1 MAPLPAGERV
11 FCVMTPCRNLGLSGP
26 ETEMRRLD
34 ERATS
39 PEGGGGGGREGNRA
53 GEVDENG
60 RARRGRAT
68 VAAAANLQVEQ
79 MKPGAAAAAGGWPMR
94 LGTMLPLGR
103 MFDFECLLP
112 GSQGWFL

>member
-1 MAPLPAGERV
+1 M

-39 PEGGGGGGREGNRA
+39 PEGGGGGGRGEDRA

-60 RARRGRAT
+60 
-68 VAAAANLQVEQ
+68 
-79 MKPGAAAAAGGWPMR
+79 
-94 LGTMLPLGR
+94 
-103 MFDFECLLP
+103 
-112 GSQGWFL
+112 

>member
-1 MAPLPAGERV
+1 MAPLPAGERM
-11 FCVMTPCRNLGLSGP
+11 FCVMTPWRNLGLSGP
-26 ETEMRRLD
+26 ETEMTRLD

-39 PEGGGGGGREGNRA
+39 PEVGGGGGREGDRA

-60 RARRGRAT
+60 RVRLGRAT

-79 MKPGAAAAAGGWPMR
+79 MKLGAVDAAGGWPMR

-103 MFDFECLLP
+103 MFGFERLLAR
-112 GSQGWFL
+112 SQGWFL